1 MEIQTSLIHRTWLDK
16 LSLWQR
22 AYRTKITTN
31 TVRWLVE
38 GPRLKHPEWMRSDD
52 GSLSCQPKTNNCVER
67 LSIPAPTQAD
77 APATDFDLNFSV
89 GHSLNKERFGG
100 LRCFNSLSVFLL
112 AAVGAGFVGLFP
124 Q

>member
-1 MEIQTSLIHRTWLDK
+1 MEIQTSRIHRTWLDK

-22 AYRTKITTN
+22 AYRTKIIDEHRE
-31 TVRWLVE
+31 VVGR
-38 GPRLKHPEWMRSDD
+38 GPTPKASRVDAERD
-52 GSLSCQPKTNNCVER
+52 GSLSCQPKTNNRVER

-100 LRCFNSLSVFLL
+100 LRCFSRSVISSWPRW
-112 AAVGAGFVGLFP
+112 ARAS
-124 Q
+124 

>member
-1 MEIQTSLIHRTWLDK
+1 MEIQTSRIHRTWLDK

-22 AYRTKITTN
+22 AYRTKIIDEHRE
-31 TVRWLVE
+31 VV
-38 GPRLKHPEWMRSDD
+38 LKHPEWMRSDD
-52 GSLSCQPKTNNCVER
+52 GSLSCQPKTNNRVER

-100 LRCFNSLSVFLL
+100 LRCFSRSVISSWPRW
-112 AAVGAGFVGLFP
+112 ARAS
-124 Q
+124 